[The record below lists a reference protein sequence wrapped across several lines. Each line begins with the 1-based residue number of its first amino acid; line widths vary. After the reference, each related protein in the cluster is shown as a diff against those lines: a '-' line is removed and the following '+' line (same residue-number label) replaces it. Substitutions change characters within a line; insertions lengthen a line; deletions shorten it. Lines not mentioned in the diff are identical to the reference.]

1 MLPGSRVSNKVL
13 VSIPDS
19 EYRAL
24 ATLRIVYRQLQKVPL
39 GSRLRSPGTG
49 MD

>member
-1 MLPGSRVSNKVL
+1 MNAAGKPISNKVL

-39 GSRLRSPGTG
+39 DSRLLR
-49 MD
+49 